1 MKMETKKYKLI
12 FDEPILPGCVTL
24 SKNKC
29 GKSNCACKANP
40 PKLHGPY
47 YQWTG
52 VINGK
57 RTTRTISKEVAEE
70 CQRKINN
77 HKKLQKKI
85 KDLLNEE
92 LQNIQWNSKKR
103 KIAD

>member
-1 MKMETKKYKLI
+1 METKKNKLI
-12 FDEPILPGCVTL
+12 FDGPILPGCVTVC
-24 SKNKC
+24 KNKC
-29 GKSNCACKANP
+29 GKPNCACKANP

-47 YQWTG
+47 YRWTG

-77 HKKLQKKI
+77 YKKLQKKI

-92 LQNIQWNSKKR
+92 LQNIQWNSKKE
-103 KIAD
+103 DS